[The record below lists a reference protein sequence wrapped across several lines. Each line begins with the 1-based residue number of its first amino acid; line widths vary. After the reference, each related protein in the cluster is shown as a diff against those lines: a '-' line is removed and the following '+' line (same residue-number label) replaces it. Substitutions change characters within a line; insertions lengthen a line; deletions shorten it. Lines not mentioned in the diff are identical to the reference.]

1 MKLMING
8 EEVQVPDSLRS
19 ITELLEHLKLDD
31 QIVIAEV
38 NQDIISNEK
47 QSVTQIKEND
57 RIELVRFVGGG

>member
-8 EEVQVPDSLRS
+8 EEIQVPDSLQS

-47 QSVTQIKEND
+47 QSETQIKEND
-57 RIELVRFVGGG
+57 KIELVRFVGGG

>member
-47 QSVTQIKEND
+47 QSETQIKEND